1 MLATVGYT
9 KQHAS
14 PEWIPYP
21 IVKQLPWTTSL
32 SGSRVVKTYGGP
44 NPAVEP
50 GSTRRDG
57 EWRLNLITTIPITKD
72 WSLIANAQ
80 RIIVSSSITNF
91 EYINEIFSV
100 GAAWR
105 F

>member
-1 MLATVGYT
+1 MLATLGYT
-9 KQHAS
+9 KQHMS

-21 IVKQLPWTTSL
+21 IVKQRPWTTTV
-32 SGSRVVKTYGGP
+32 SGSRVVATYGGP

-50 GSTRRDG
+50 GASRRDA

-80 RIIVSSSITNF
+80 RIIVSSNITNF